1 MEQELLEKLINHALK
16 LLTRRQQS
24 EGELRVKLTQ
34 YLFKKKIENAD
45 LYVSEVV
52 AFLHRK
58 KLLNDELYAG
68 SYTRD
73 RLLLKPRSRK
83 MLRLELQQKGISN
96 DLIEKELE
104 EYDEEEA
111 LRKLI
116 TKKKNYTGKELL
128 TYLLRQG
135 FSYDLI
141 QKIVDEGTNQ

>member
-24 EGELRVKLTQ
+24 EGELRTKLTR
-34 YLFKKKIENAD
+34 YLYKKKVDNAN
-45 LYVSEVV
+45 LYVDEVI

-58 KLLNDELYAG
+58 KLLNDELYA
-68 SYTRD
+68 SAYTRD
-73 RLLLKPRSRK
+73 RALLKPRSKK
-83 MLRLELQQKGISN
+83 MLRMELKQKGISE

-111 LRKLI
+111 IKKLI
-116 TKKKNYTGKELL
+116 AKKQRYTGEELL
-128 TYLLRQG
+128 AYLLRQG

-141 QKIVDEGTNQ
+141 KRTL